1 MKVHRGKT
9 GGQGKRFA
17 IVVARFNEFITR
29 RLLQSAVETLEQA
42 GVRTND
48 IHVAWVPGALEVPY
62 FCQKMARQK
71 KYDAVIALAC
81 ILRGGTYH
89 FECVAGEITHG
100 VSDVALRHSVPVASG
115 IITADTLDQAIDRAG
130 LKAGNKGA
138 QAAQAALE
146 MASLNAMFSE
156 DAAAAGKVKLR
167 QAVKRGLAVQH
178 SSKMKPGR
186 KK

>member
-1 MKVHRGKT
+1 MRTRIGKIS
-9 GGQGKRFA
+9 GKGKKFA
-17 IVVARFNEFITR
+17 IIVARFNEFITR

-42 GVRTND
+42 GVREKD
-48 IHVAWVPGALEVPY
+48 IHVTWVPGALEVPY

-71 KYDAVIALAC
+71 IYDAVIALAC
-81 ILRGGTYH
+81 ILRGSTYH

-100 VSDVALRHSVPVASG
+100 VADVALRHSTPVASG
-115 IITADTLDQAIDRAG
+115 IITADTLEQAIDRAG

-146 MASLNAMFSE
+146 IASLDQMLSVPK
-156 DAAAAGKVKLR
+156 AAKA
-167 QAVKRGLAVQH
+167 
-178 SSKMKPGR
+178 KPRR

>member
-1 MKVHRGKT
+1 MKTSIGKLLGRGK
-9 GGQGKRFA
+9 KFA

-42 GVRTND
+42 GVRAGD

-62 FCQKMARQK
+62 FCQKMARQE

-81 ILRGGTYH
+81 ILRGSTFH

-100 VSDVALRHSVPVASG
+100 VADVALRHSTPVASG
-115 IITADTLDQAIDRAG
+115 IITADTLEQAIDRAG
-130 LKAGNKGA
+130 LKSGNKGA

-146 MASLNAMFSE
+146 IASLDRMLSVSAR
-156 DAAAAGKVKLR
+156 DKKKL
-167 QAVKRGLAVQH
+167 
-178 SSKMKPGR
+178 GR
-186 KK
+186 RK